1 MPLSNVIYIFLIGN
15 IFVTEASTS
24 YQQVPSPP
32 NKQLG
37 RDGGAVVVVGIGV
50 VGAAFVG
57 SASLNKSLLLE
68 LRN

>member
-1 MPLSNVIYIFLIGN
+1 MPLSNVIYIFLIGY

-24 YQQVPSPP
+24 YQQVPS
-32 NKQLG
+32 NVQLG
-37 RDGGAVVVVGIGV
+37 RDGRAVVLVGIGV